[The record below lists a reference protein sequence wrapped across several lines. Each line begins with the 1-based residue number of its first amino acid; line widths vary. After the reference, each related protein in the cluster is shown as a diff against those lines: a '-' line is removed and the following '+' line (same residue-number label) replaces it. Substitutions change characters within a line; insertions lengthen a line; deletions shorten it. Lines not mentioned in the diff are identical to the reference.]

1 MEKRIRLPEDE
12 LPHNNQAIEW
22 WYFNGFLNGKNKYAF
37 MTTLFKADREKANIK
52 LLSIPLK
59 TIYFSHTLLYD
70 LNSKKIKK
78 EILPIVV
85 PSLDSF
91 SRKELF
97 VNYFYPIKR
106 SFLNYEISRNSGI
119 LRLKTAFFDLQLEQ
133 KKKTML
139 ESGTG
144 YIDFGNKSTFYYSYP
159 NMKAE
164 GWIGN
169 EKVSGKAWHDKQ
181 WSKQG
186 FIDDSWIWFSFQL
199 PNNTEIVCFDYKGFK
214 LATISYPDNHQE
226 SFHDI
231 SISPVKETWKS
242 FESGIHYSLNWEI
255 NIPGFKIKVSPIISN
270 SEINTGSIYYWEGP
284 VTAKING
291 LAAQGFM
298 ELLPKA
304 IPQKRGIINSLI
316 EKEHLLKNLIYTG

>member
-144 YIDFGNKSTFYYSYP
+144 YIDFGNKSTFS
-159 NMKAE
+159 N
-164 GWIGN
+164 
-169 EKVSGKAWHDKQ
+169 S
-181 WSKQG
+181 S
-186 FIDDSWIWFSFQL
+186 
-199 PNNTEIVCFDYKGFK
+199 
-214 LATISYPDNHQE
+214 
-226 SFHDI
+226 
-231 SISPVKETWKS
+231 
-242 FESGIHYSLNWEI
+242 SGI
-255 NIPGFKIKVSPIISN
+255 F
-270 SEINTGSIYYWEGP
+270 
-284 VTAKING
+284 A
-291 LAAQGFM
+291 
-298 ELLPKA
+298 
-304 IPQKRGIINSLI
+304 
-316 EKEHLLKNLIYTG
+316 